1 MNSILLKVTR
11 EVIEEL
17 KIWRA
22 SLHELM
28 ENSDD
33 CWPQPGIPDRS
44 IPDIRRRKEHYHHRE
59 GLTKNEEALG
69 MSEQLKEKLIET
81 SLIGIFVKVISKKI
95 GQIRQNDHV
104 NLKGR
109 IKN

>member
-1 MNSILLKVTR
+1 
-11 EVIEEL
+11 
-17 KIWRA
+17 
-22 SLHELM
+22 
-28 ENSDD
+28 
-33 CWPQPGIPDRS
+33 
-44 IPDIRRRKEHYHHRE
+44 
-59 GLTKNEEALG
+59 

-81 SLIGIFVKVISKKI
+81 SLVGIFVEVISKKI